1 MNILRVKQLDESAII
16 PAKAH
21 DSDAAYDLFS
31 QESAIINMD
40 ETRAISTGIC
50 IGLPEGTYGQIAP
63 RSGLALKRSIFVNG
77 GIIDRGYTGEIKV
90 ILHNMGEYPF
100 EIKPGDKIAQL
111 LIKELRY
118 TEIEIVNELETTDRG
133 ECGFGSTG
141 TR

>member
-1 MNILRVKQLDESAII
+1 MNKLKVKLLYDSAII

-31 QESAIINMD
+31 RESMRINMD
-40 ETRAISTGIC
+40 ETRAVSTGIS

-77 GIIDRGYTGEIKV
+77 GVIDRGYTGEIKV
-90 ILHNMGEYPF
+90 ILHNMGEHPF

-111 LIKELRY
+111 LVKELRY
-118 TEIEIVNELETTDRG
+118 TEIEIVSDLEITDRA
-133 ECGFGSTG
+133 ESGFGSTG
-141 TR
+141 